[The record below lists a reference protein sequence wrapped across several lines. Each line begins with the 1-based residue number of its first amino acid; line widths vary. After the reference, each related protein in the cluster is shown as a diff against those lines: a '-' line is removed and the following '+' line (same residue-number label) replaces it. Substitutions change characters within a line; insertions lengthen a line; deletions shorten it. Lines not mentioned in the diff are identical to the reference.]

1 MKIKTVI
8 ENLRI
13 KKPDD
18 FVLPTGFNE
27 LDEFLD
33 GGFFKK
39 EIVIIGAESGVGK
52 SLLSSQIYYNI
63 AKSCFK
69 SAYFSL
75 EISNETIVSRLIGQI
90 ANIKP
95 SLITKGF
102 LTAEENKRRL
112 DAEIKL
118 QVYEDSLDLYDDIYY
133 LEEFKKIIKENKYEF
148 VVIDFIQNALSD
160 EKDKYTSLSK
170 ICIELQKL
178 AKECNCCILI
188 DSQLSTDPLKR
199 NNYEYKGAGE
209 IKNICDLGFFLFR
222 NMGDNDQDRDK
233 LVLKLAKNRRGFSG
247 KRFGFQIVT
256 DGALL
261 VPFTLPDDR

>member
-1 MKIKTVI
+1 MNLKNVI
-8 ENLRI
+8 EILRV

-18 FVLPTGFNE
+18 FVLPTGFKE
-27 LDEFLD
+27 LDNFLD
-33 GGFFKK
+33 GGFFRK
-39 EIVIIGAESGVGK
+39 EIVVIGADSGVGK
-52 SLLSSQIYYNI
+52 SLISSQIYYNI
-63 AKSCFK
+63 ATQGYK

-95 SLITKGF
+95 AKITKGF
-102 LTAEENKRRL
+102 LNQDEQKRRY

-118 QVYEDSLDLYDDIYY
+118 RVWEDQMDLYDDIYY
-133 LEEFKKIIKENKYEF
+133 LNEFKKIIKENKYEF

-160 EKDKYTSLSK
+160 EKDKYSNLVKLS
-170 ICIELQKL
+170 IELQKL

-188 DSQLSTDPLKR
+188 DSQLSTDPNKK
-199 NNYEYKGAGE
+199 NFEYKGAGE
-209 IKNICDLGFFLFR
+209 IKNVCDLGFYLFR
-222 NMGDNDQDRDK
+222 NMGDDDLDKDK

-261 VPFTLPDDR
+261 VPINLPDER